1 MGTKQQKQNIYTII
15 YNINIM
21 NVLELYSGTGSVN
34 KICEELGWDC
44 LSLDKDL
51 PADIN
56 IDILEWNYK
65 EYPPHTFDIIWASP
79 PCELW
84 SRLQNTWIG
93 RKRKDGTIMTAE
105 IITER
110 INKYGKP
117 LVDKTLEIIDYFKPK
132 YYFIENPATSRM
144 KDYIKLPNYV
154 VSYCKYADWGYRKDT
169 RIWTNIKGFIPKKCQ
184 NDCNS
189 IIKKQHKNVLGNG
202 YEIINGKKVL
212 CNTKEKRDKIRK
224 AHKLTA
230 DGEGDKRRKDIGKG
244 TNRIDRYRI
253 PPELI
258 RELFLLTI

>member
-1 MGTKQQKQNIYTII
+1 
-15 YNINIM
+15 M
-21 NVLELYSGTGSVN
+21 NVLECFSGTGSIS
-34 KICEELGWDC
+34 KICKELDWNC

-56 IDILEWNYK
+56 IDILEWDYK
-65 EYPPHTFDIIWASP
+65 QIPNDTFDIVWCSP

-93 RKRKDGTIMTAE
+93 RKRKDGTIMTAD

-117 LVDKTLEIIDYFKPK
+117 LVDKTLEIIEYFKQGNPNLI
-132 YYFIENPATSRM
+132 YFIENPATSRM
-144 KDYIKLPNYV
+144 KDYIKMDSIV

-169 RIWTNIKGFIPKKCQ
+169 RIWSNVKGFTPKICKK
-184 NDCNS
+184 DCNS
-189 IIKKQHKNVLGNG
+189 MIQQQ
-202 YEIINGKKVL
+202 
-212 CNTKEKRDKIRK
+212 
-224 AHKLTA
+224 HKLTA
-230 DGEGDKRRKDIGKG
+230 DGGGDKRRQHKVMLDKVGDGNQHNKPKDLKFLGKG

-258 RELFLLTI
+258 RELFICCI